1 MARFSSAVKGLIP
14 KSTGGR
20 MALGAGGA
28 LGVAAGVAGYRK
40 HQRTNMINSMSDDQ
54 INGLY
59 AKNVVLPGILDGSLP
74 VPRGTAQVTYGGNTY
89 QVPQR

>member
-28 LGVAAGVAGYRK
+28 LGVAAGVSGYRK
-40 HQRTNMINSMSDDQ
+40 RQAYQQQAAFDRLPASQRIPIMQQAANSVSPQYGSYIQQRINSG
-54 INGLY
+54 N
-59 AKNVVLPGILDGSLP
+59 LPTL
-74 VPRGTAQVTYGGNTY
+74 
-89 QVPQR
+89 